1 MNETLRL
8 GRVAGIRVGVN
19 WTVIVIFLLIL
30 GGTTATFSE
39 LYPGRQPVVY
49 GLAGLGAA
57 VLFFL
62 SLLAHELAH
71 AVVAERNGI
80 RCEGVILWLFGGVA
94 KLLGEAR
101 DPGTDLRIAGVGPLV
116 SFVLG
121 LVFGALAV
129 AVSVAGVSG
138 LPIGVLGWL
147 ALINVVLA
155 VFNLVPASPLDGGRI
170 LRAVLWRWRGDRFR
184 AAVSAARAGRVFGF
198 LLVGV
203 GLARAIFGDL
213 GGLWFVLIGWFVATA
228 ANAEEQHARV
238 QDALAGVRV
247 GDVMTIDPVSVP
259 PTLTVAQLL
268 DDYIWRNR
276 FSAFPVIDPYGRPY
290 GLVTLNR
297 LKDVPVERRADVTV
311 ADVAAAADD
320 VPVATP
326 TQPLVELLT
335 DLRGGG
341 DGRALVVD
349 GGRVVGIVSPRDVAR
364 MLEIAEL
371 RSQGLPRP
379 R

>member
-320 VPVATP
+320 VPVAAP
-326 TQPLVELLT
+326 SQPLVELLT

-371 RSQGLPRP
+371 RSQGLQGPR
-379 R
+379 